1 MRKRQK
7 LVLTSLA
14 LSLGLLAV
22 QSVGLEIRYLLIGF
36 LAGVSW
42 LLAAWSLKEGLSGIE
57 WLTVTL
63 PSVLFTAAVGLFY
76 ILLPQA
82 WTARLSIAV
91 IFGIGQYAL
100 LLTGNIF
107 SVAAIRTIALFRAAS
122 AVGFVMALI
131 TGFFIF
137 DTILSFRFDF
147 WLVGLLVFVTGFLLL
162 VPALWSVELL
172 PVISKRV
179 WKYSF
184 WSAVSLGFLA
194 VSICFW
200 PISISVASLFLS
212 TILYVVLGITQH
224 YFSERLFPR
233 TVGEYV
239 TVGVVVTI
247 TMLATAGWG
256 V

>member
-7 LVLTSLA
+7 LVLTSVI
-14 LSLGLLAV
+14 LSIGLLAV
-22 QSVGLEIRYLLIGF
+22 QSVSLEIRYALIGF
-36 LAGVSW
+36 LAGFSW
-42 LLAAWSLKEGLSGIE
+42 MLSAWALKEGLSGIE
-57 WLTVTL
+57 WIMVTL

-82 WTARLSIAV
+82 WGARLLIAV
-91 IFGIGQYAL
+91 VFGIGQYAL
-100 LLTGNIF
+100 LLTANIF

-122 AVGFVMALI
+122 AVGFVMALA
-131 TGFFIF
+131 TGFFLF

-147 WLVGLLVFVTGFLLL
+147 WTVGWLVFITGFLLL
-162 VPALWSVELL
+162 LPAMWSVELL
-172 PVISKRV
+172 PKISRRV
-179 WKYSF
+179 FLYAF
-184 WSAVSLGFLA
+184 WSAVALGFLA
-194 VSICFW
+194 ISVCFW

-212 TILYVVLGITQH
+212 TMLYVVLGITQH
-224 YFSERLFPR
+224 YFADRLFAR